1 MSTEENQTQV
11 GSVVLA
17 QRASP
22 PSSGSR
28 PNRETRHDSQ
38 EVWRYSDQSWN
49 SKQRSSPS
57 LLFYRKLSCDSEK
70 GPILDKEYDCLDY
83 SSKLQPSA
91 GKRIEG
97 VTNTVTLIPEKS
109 SEGSPC
115 QLDTSG
121 EGVDAGRNRTGRTP
135 CSCPLSSLQTAPN
148 IYCCHSRRSSP
159 NPSSSSSPVQSPRR
173 CHSPSQHHRR
183 HVRRSS
189 LPVSM
194 LAFNKMSPYLS
205 TRCTPSSEPSS
216 LASSPCNSPLPKH
229 RQDHQNGH
237 THQHR
242 LKDGYSSLERLNRKP
257 RVDKY
262 SLEKLFLTRASLKT
276 TRTTLRNDERT
287 PSGVTRDCSGGS
299 SSSSSEE
306 EEEEEEDDEEGLL
319 DNSEF
324 IRNRK
329 ERSTVLVRRFCKNNI
344 KVTKSVC
351 TGTRAIVRTL
361 PSGRISEEVW
371 DVVFTHRIWKPS
383 KKDLWPILTRGMEEE
398 FRVCREILRFVGVK
412 LQQVRK

>member
-1 MSTEENQTQV
+1 MATEENQTQV

-57 LLFYRKLSCDSEK
+57 LLFYRKLSCDREK

-97 VTNTVTLIPEKS
+97 VTNTVPPIPGNS

-121 EGVDAGRNRTGRTP
+121 EGVDAAGTELAERAPAP
-135 CSCPLSSLQTAPN
+135 CLASTQVQN
-148 IYCCHSRRSSP
+148 IYCCHSPRSSP
-159 NPSSSSSPVQSPRR
+159 NPSSSPVQSPRL

-194 LAFNKMSPYLS
+194 LAFNKVIMKAAASP
-205 TRCTPSSEPSS
+205 
-216 LASSPCNSPLPKH
+216 
-229 RQDHQNGH
+229 G
-237 THQHR
+237 
-242 LKDGYSSLERLNRKP
+242 
-257 RVDKY
+257 
-262 SLEKLFLTRASLKT
+262 
-276 TRTTLRNDERT
+276 
-287 PSGVTRDCSGGS
+287 
-299 SSSSSEE
+299 
-306 EEEEEEDDEEGLL
+306 
-319 DNSEF
+319 
-324 IRNRK
+324 
-329 ERSTVLVRRFCKNNI
+329 
-344 KVTKSVC
+344 
-351 TGTRAIVRTL
+351 
-361 PSGRISEEVW
+361 
-371 DVVFTHRIWKPS
+371 
-383 KKDLWPILTRGMEEE
+383 
-398 FRVCREILRFVGVK
+398 K
-412 LQQVRK
+412 LQIVCIHLAAAIRLLCVIFAWTVQYCKTFYIAQFLGI

>member
-237 THQHR
+237 THHIS
-242 LKDGYSSLERLNRKP
+242 KNYEDDLEERRE
-257 RVDKY
+257 V
-262 SLEKLFLTRASLKT
+262 
-276 TRTTLRNDERT
+276 TLRK
-287 PSGVTRDCSGGS
+287 
-299 SSSSSEE
+299 
-306 EEEEEEDDEEGLL
+306 
-319 DNSEF
+319 F